1 MGHGISRELL
11 VRAFGV
17 AFAFFAINSM
27 FIDSG
32 FIIFALPLLIFG
44 LIFAI
49 LGEKGV
55 HAHNTRKRSYR
66 RNYYNDRSKINSSQD
81 AIDYGKK
88 GEEEVAF
95 QLRTGL
101 DEREY
106 VIRNGI
112 RIYDGENSAEIDHLV
127 VGPTGVF
134 AIETKHYSGKII
146 VDSAGNWL
154 RERLNGTID
163 KLEYPRTQLRR
174 HRNVLLSILGK
185 ECPICDIVA
194 VAVTREDRNRIFPV
208 EGTQNIDFNWAYS
221 DRLVDYI
228 TGKEVVMNA
237 ADVQHVLKII
247 DGQIARNE
255 DYRRRK
261 KEQNSGFGSFFKAAG
276 R

>member
-1 MGHGISRELL
+1 MGFLRELY
-11 VRAFGV
+11 VRVFGV
-17 AFAFFAINSM
+17 ALAFMAINFI
-27 FIDSG
+27 FIDIG
-32 FIIFALPLLIFG
+32 FIIVAFPMLIGG

-55 HAHNTRKRSYR
+55 HALNTRKRSYR
-66 RNYYNDRSKINSSQD
+66 RNYYNDRSKINSS

-95 QLRTGL
+95 QLKTGL

-163 KLEYPRTQLRR
+163 KLEYPGTQLRR
-174 HRNVLLSILGK
+174 HNTALRNILGDK
-185 ECPICDIVA
+185 CLICDIVA
-194 VAVTREDRNRIFPV
+194 VAVTREDRNRISPV
-208 EGTQNIDFNWAYS
+208 EGTQNIDFDWAYS

-261 KEQNSGFGSFFKAAG
+261 KEQNSGFGSFFKAVG